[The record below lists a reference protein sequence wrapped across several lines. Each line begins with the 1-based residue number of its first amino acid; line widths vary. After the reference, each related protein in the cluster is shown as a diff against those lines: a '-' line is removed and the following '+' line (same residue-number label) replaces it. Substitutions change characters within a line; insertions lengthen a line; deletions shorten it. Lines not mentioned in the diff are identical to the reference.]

1 MVLTPSPDVCTRT
14 YRDGSVCRL
23 ERDDDGW
30 SLEYL
35 DSEGRLKFRHRLF
48 GELARV
54 QEQADHMIGL
64 EAASEWTSG

>member
-1 MVLTPSPDVCTRT
+1 MVLTPSPDVRTRT

-35 DSEGRLKFRHRLF
+35 DTDHRLKFRHRLF
-48 GELARV
+48 GDLARV
-54 QEQADHMIGL
+54 QKRADRMIGL
-64 EAASEWTSG
+64 EPVSEWTSG